1 MIAEWNLEAEGDHLD
16 ARNGGA
22 QAGEGGRGYLGEE
35 EPEYG
40 LGLAHA
46 ATLAMSSA

>member
-16 ARNGGA
+16 ARKLGA
-22 QAGEGGRGYLGEE
+22 QASEGGRSYLGEE

-40 LGLAHA
+40 FGLAHA
-46 ATLAMSSA
+46 ATLAMSSS